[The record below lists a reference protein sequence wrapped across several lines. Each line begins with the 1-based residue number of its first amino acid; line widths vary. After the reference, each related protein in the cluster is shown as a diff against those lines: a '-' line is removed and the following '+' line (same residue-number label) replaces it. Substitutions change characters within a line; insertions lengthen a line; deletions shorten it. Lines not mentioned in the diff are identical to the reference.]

1 MRSHTLER
9 DPGDQQKMNQND
21 RKTLAVLSGLAL
33 ACAALLAIPQAGAQD
48 SAGTPPPTQIGE
60 QPGDAPLN
68 QPQPQGQAVPP
79 TPPPQPGEVGPET
92 YSKDE
97 TLAAAEKFFGGTT
110 EGLAKA
116 IEKVFSENG
125 RPNAY
130 IVGNEGAGAVVV
142 GLRYGEGTLFYKGG
156 GSMKV
161 YWQGP
166 SVGWDFGGNASKV
179 FTLVYNLHWTRD
191 LFQRFPGVDGSLY
204 IVAGV
209 GLNYQRA
216 NGITLAPIRTGVG
229 LRAGANVGYL
239 SYTEKKTWVPF

>member
-1 MRSHTLER
+1 VACS
-9 DPGDQQKMNQND
+9 G
-21 RKTLAVLSGLAL
+21 AVL
-33 ACAALLAIPQAGAQD
+33 ACAAALATLALAQAPASDQPAAPASGEA
-48 SAGTPPPTQIGE
+48 PPPAN
-60 QPGDAPLN
+60 APAPAN
-68 QPQPQGQAVPP
+68 GN
-79 TPPPQPGEVGPET
+79 VGPET

-97 TLAAAEKFFGGTT
+97 TLAAAEKFFGGTS

-116 IEKVFSENG
+116 IEKAFGDNG

-130 IVGNEGAGAVVV
+130 IAGNEGSGAFVV
-142 GLRYGEGTLFYKGG
+142 GLRYGKGDLYYKGG
-156 GSMKV
+156 GATKV

-166 SVGWDFGGNASKV
+166 SVGFDFGGNASKV

-191 LFQRFPGVDGSLY
+191 MFQRFPGVDGSLY

-216 NGITLAPIRTGVG
+216 GDITLAPIRTGVG

-239 SYTEKKTWVPF
+239 SYTQKSSWIPF

>member
-1 MRSHTLER
+1 
-9 DPGDQQKMNQND
+9 MNQNT
-21 RKTLAVLSGLAL
+21 RKALMASAGLAV
-33 ACAALLAIPQAGAQD
+33 ACAALLAVLPQASAQG
-48 SAGTPPPTQIGE
+48 SSNPPPAQIGE

-68 QPQPQGQAVPP
+68 QPQPQQSQQSGNAAVPQ
-79 TPPPQPGEVGPET
+79 TQPGEVGPET
-92 YSKDE
+92 YTQDE
-97 TLAAAEKFFGGTT
+97 TLDAAKKFFGGTT

-130 IVGNEGAGAVVV
+130 IVGSEGSGAVVV
-142 GLRYGEGTLFYKGG
+142 GLRYGEGSLFYKGG

-166 SVGWDFGGNASKV
+166 SVGFDFGGNASKV

-204 IVAGV
+204 VVAGV

-216 NGITLAPIRTGVG
+216 NNITLAPIRTGVG

-239 SYTEKKTWVPF
+239 SYTEKKTWIPF

>member
-1 MRSHTLER
+1 
-9 DPGDQQKMNQND
+9 MNQKY
-21 RKTLAVLSGLAL
+21 RKAL
-33 ACAALLAIPQAGAQD
+33 GSFAGAAFLLCAAFTVPPLAEAQD
-48 SAGTPPPTQIGE
+48 NSGNPPVTQIGE
-60 QPGDAPLN
+60 PDAP
-68 QPQPQGQAVPP
+68 V
-79 TPPPQPGEVGPET
+79 PPPQAQVQQQQGDIGPQT

-97 TLAAAEKFFGGTT
+97 TLDAANRFFGGTT

-116 IEKVFSENG
+116 IEKAFSENG
-125 RPNAY
+125 SPSAY
-130 IVGNEGAGAVVV
+130 IVGNEGAGAFFL
-142 GLRYGEGTLFYKGG
+142 GLRYGSGTLYYKGG

-179 FTLVYNLHWTRD
+179 FTLVYNLHWTKD

-216 NGITLAPIRTGVG
+216 GDITLAPIRTGVG

-239 SYTEKKTWVPF
+239 SYTQKQNWFPF